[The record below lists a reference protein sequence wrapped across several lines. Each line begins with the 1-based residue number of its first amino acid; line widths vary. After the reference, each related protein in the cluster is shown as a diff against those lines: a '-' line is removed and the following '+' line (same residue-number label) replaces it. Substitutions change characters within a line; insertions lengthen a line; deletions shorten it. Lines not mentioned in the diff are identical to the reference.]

1 MADKT
6 RPEGMPEDAGNEDD
20 PRGLISRKGWSNT
33 DDNRNPTEPT
43 SPDELI
49 EEDPMRAPGLD
60 DPEKMVTE

>member
-1 MADKT
+1 MVDDE
-6 RPEGMPEDAGNEDD
+6 RPAGEPGESDES
-20 PRGLISRKGWSNT
+20 RGEISRKGWSNT

-60 DPEKMVTE
+60 DPEKMVVD